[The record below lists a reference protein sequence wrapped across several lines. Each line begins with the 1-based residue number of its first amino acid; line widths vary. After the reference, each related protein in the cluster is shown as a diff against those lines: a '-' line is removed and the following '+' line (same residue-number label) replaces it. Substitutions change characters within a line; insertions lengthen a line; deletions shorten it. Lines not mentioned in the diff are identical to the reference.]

1 MKKCMK
7 QLKGMVGDAP
17 ALRSEVLNW
26 ISCENLWN
34 IWVPEE
40 FGGLEMAFAAGL
52 NKLQALARLDG
63 SLGWTITLCSG
74 ANYFIGNLKPQTAR
88 EIFGAPAILGG
99 SGGLFGT
106 AEKIDGRYKLNGKWR
121 YATGAPYLTHFT
133 LNARIIKD
141 GKELSHDDGSPKFL
155 SFVVAAS
162 EVEIIEDWNTMG
174 LKASATHSFK
184 VENVMVDE
192 AYSFVYNRFYLNQPI
207 FKIPFSVFADLTLW
221 VNYIGMGEHFIEE
234 ANAIDKAETTALDKV
249 IAAANKK
256 MYELA
261 KEIEIITAQERQF
274 TETFNMEVHQLAAA
288 SVRELSIAI
297 IALYPSLGVNA
308 SRDDQVLNQ
317 IFRDYFTA
325 TQHHNFTK

>member
-1 MKKCMK
+1 MKKCME
-7 QLKGMVGDAP
+7 QLEGMLGDAP
-17 ALRSEVLNW
+17 ALRPEVLNW
-26 ISCENLWN
+26 ISGENLWN

-52 NKLQALARLDG
+52 SKLQALARLDG
-63 SLGWTITLCSG
+63 SLGWTVTLCSG

-88 EIFGAPAILGG
+88 EIFGGPAILGG

-106 AEKIDGRYKLNGKWR
+106 AQKIDGRYKLNGKWR

-133 LNARIIKD
+133 LNAKIIED
-141 GKELSHDDGSPKFL
+141 GKELSHDDGSPEFL

-162 EVEIIEDWNTMG
+162 DVEIIEDWNTMG

-192 AYSFVYNRFYLNQPI
+192 AYSFVYNRFCLNQSI

-221 VNYIGMGEHFIEE
+221 VNYIGMVEHFIEE
-234 ANAIDKAETTALDKV
+234 VNATDKAETTALDEV

-256 MYELA
+256 VYELA

-274 TETFNMEVHQLAAA
+274 TEKFNMEAHQWAAA
-288 SVRELSIAI
+288 SVRELSKTI

-308 SRDDQVLNQ
+308 SRDGQVLNQ

-325 TQHHNFTK
+325 TQHHNFTR